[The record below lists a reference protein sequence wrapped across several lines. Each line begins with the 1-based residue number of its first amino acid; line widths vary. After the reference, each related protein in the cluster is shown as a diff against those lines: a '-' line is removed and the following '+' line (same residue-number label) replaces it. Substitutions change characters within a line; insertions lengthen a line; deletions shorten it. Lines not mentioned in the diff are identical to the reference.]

1 MRDFRDAKAMAQTL
15 REAIKPKAELT
26 HSESLEL
33 IAKVLGCQ
41 NWNVLSAA
49 VHSASGPAPGSS
61 AASSG
66 RSEPQEI
73 RLDRVILDRYIGF
86 YQLAEQG
93 VMTISCEDGR
103 LTSRLTGQPAVPLF
117 AESPTKFFARIVNAQ
132 ISFVTDA
139 AGVAQSLVLHQ
150 NGLDIPMPRID
161 ATEARRIEEVV
172 AERLTSGQPSPGT
185 EAALRRLI
193 DGIRSGQPNYDD
205 MTELVADATRQQLP
219 ALQTEIGD
227 AGPPRSVEFV
237 GVGNGGV
244 DVYLVRY
251 QQRPLYWRIALNA
264 SGAISTAWVSPGL

>member
-49 VHSASGPAPGSS
+49 VQSAGGAARGSS
-61 AASSG
+61 AARSDS
-66 RSEPQEI
+66 SEPHEI
-73 RLDRVILDRYIGF
+73 RLDPVILDRYVGF
-86 YQLAEQG
+86 YHLAEQG
-93 VMTISCEDGR
+93 VMTISREDGR
-103 LTSRLTGQPAVPLF
+103 LTSRLTGQPGVPLF
-117 AESPTKFFARIVNAQ
+117 AESRTKFFARIVNAQ

-139 AGVAQSLVLHQ
+139 VGVAQSLILHQ

-161 ATEARRIEEVV
+161 ANEARRIEELV

-193 DGIRSGQPNYDD
+193 EGLRSGQPHYDE
-205 MTELVADATRQQLP
+205 MTEVVAEATRQQMP
-219 ALQTEIGD
+219 TLQSEISD
-227 AGPPRSVEFV
+227 AGPAGLVEFV

-244 DVYLVRY
+244 DVYLVRHE
-251 QQRPLYWRIALNA
+251 QRVLYWRIALNA
-264 SGAISTAWVSPGL
+264 RGAISTAWVSPGL